1 TPNTPMQTQIDP
13 PEGDSR
19 KHAGRGAGQGTG
31 QDSGQDS
38 EREGGLSALVQ
49 RILPP
54 ALIGQS
60 GTLYFALFIMVAA
73 VVIAALAP
81 TTAGLPGVIFLG
93 GIAVLAVMALFSVA
107 ISGQSDRARW
117 STRLLTDDAARR
129 RHLSSLALDQSSVA
143 CLITGAKGEPLFANG
158 AYERLFRQPSGA
170 AAPLDRL
177 FPEEEAFASAHYRL
191 ARQVPEFGRLAE
203 DIPLTKDLRRRLA
216 LRDVDAIRLRLEAR
230 RLPFR
235 NDLLLWEVHEVGSGD
250 GAAIA
255 PATVN
260 PKLAGGTSVL
270 EALPGA
276 ALVFNDAGTVSFLN
290 DRMHAWLGLD
300 GDIVD
305 QDGPDQARA
314 DQHRA
319 SERASQ
325 DGPDKDGTEGA
336 STLTDAAHASFIL
349 ADDTLP
355 YGALSDLATNQGASF
370 RATLRLADGSERETD
385 WFVRPLPAASPLAP
399 ANPAPGERPQRFY
412 LAFVSE
418 LGSLRALGPHADD
431 KATMTGGGLDGIWQ
445 AGVFDAAP
453 LGIAI
458 LGGDGL
464 VKRANAAF
472 RQSANG
478 LAKGKGGVALGDLVH
493 ADDRALIAKALQQLG
508 EAGDTPLKAP
518 LEARMAS
525 AEDRSAQIYLRSL
538 EAQGLA
544 GHVLV
549 YLAET
554 TEQKQLEMQFSQAQ
568 KMQAVGQLAGG
579 IAHDFNNLLTAII
592 GYCDLLLVNHKVG
605 DPSFA
610 DINQIR
616 QNANRA
622 ANLVRQLL
630 AFSRRQTLM
639 PTVLSLVDALAE
651 TKFLLKRLL
660 GEKIDFKLSHDRDLG
675 LVKVDQGQ
683 LEQVIVNLAVN
694 ARDAMADGGTLTITT
709 KNISKNKLPKL
720 SHAPFAVQDYVLI
733 EVRDTGCG
741 IPKEILGK
749 VFEPFFTTK
758 GVGEGTGLGL
768 STVYGIVKQTGGYI
782 LIDSEVGAG
791 TCFKIYLPRYYP
803 TADEVREKAGQEA
816 AKSADLS
823 GAGTVLLVEDEDA
836 VRAFA
841 VRALETRGYTVFE
854 ADNGESALEILKERK
869 DEIHLLI
876 SDVVMPVMD
885 GPALVAEARRVVPD
899 LKVIFISGYAQDAF
913 DDSVERPEDFTFLAK
928 PFSLKQLAQTV
939 KDRLKG

>member
-1 TPNTPMQTQIDP
+1 
-13 PEGDSR
+13 
-19 KHAGRGAGQGTG
+19 
-31 QDSGQDS
+31 
-38 EREGGLSALVQ
+38 
-49 RILPP
+49 
-54 ALIGQS
+54 
-60 GTLYFALFIMVAA
+60 
-73 VVIAALAP
+73 
-81 TTAGLPGVIFLG
+81 
-93 GIAVLAVMALFSVA
+93 
-107 ISGQSDRARW
+107 
-117 STRLLTDDAARR
+117 
-129 RHLSSLALDQSSVA
+129 
-143 CLITGAKGEPLFANG
+143 
-158 AYERLFRQPSGA
+158 
-170 AAPLDRL
+170 
-177 FPEEEAFASAHYRL
+177 
-191 ARQVPEFGRLAE
+191 
-203 DIPLTKDLRRRLA
+203 
-216 LRDVDAIRLRLEAR
+216 
-230 RLPFR
+230 
-235 NDLLLWEVHEVGSGD
+235 
-250 GAAIA
+250 
-255 PATVN
+255 
-260 PKLAGGTSVL
+260 
-270 EALPGA
+270 
-276 ALVFNDAGTVSFLN
+276 
-290 DRMHAWLGLD
+290 
-300 GDIVD
+300 
-305 QDGPDQARA
+305 
-314 DQHRA
+314 
-319 SERASQ
+319 
-325 DGPDKDGTEGA
+325 
-336 STLTDAAHASFIL
+336 
-349 ADDTLP
+349 
-355 YGALSDLATNQGASF
+355 
-370 RATLRLADGSERETD
+370 
-385 WFVRPLPAASPLAP
+385 
-399 ANPAPGERPQRFY
+399 
-412 LAFVSE
+412 
-418 LGSLRALGPHADD
+418 
-431 KATMTGGGLDGIWQ
+431 
-445 AGVFDAAP
+445 
-453 LGIAI
+453 
-458 LGGDGL
+458 
-464 VKRANAAF
+464 
-472 RQSANG
+472 
-478 LAKGKGGVALGDLVH
+478 
-493 ADDRALIAKALQQLG
+493 IAKALQQLC

-782 LIDSEVGAG
+782 LIDSEVGSG